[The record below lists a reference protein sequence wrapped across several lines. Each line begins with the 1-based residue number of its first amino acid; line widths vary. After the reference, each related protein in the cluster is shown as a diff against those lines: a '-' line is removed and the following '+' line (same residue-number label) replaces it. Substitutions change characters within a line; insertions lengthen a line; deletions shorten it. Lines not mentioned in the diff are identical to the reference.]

1 MRLMSADFSQPQQ
14 LHQHIWAMII
24 AGCADPANDLHWPM
38 LASTTVASE
47 HVAAEPNVRTV
58 VLRAASEEGRW
69 LECHSAMQT
78 GKIAELQAQPI
89 AMMAFN
95 DRPSRQQLRLKG
107 EVSIHNNDA
116 HAKQIWATLS
126 ARQHP
131 EYGSIEQF
139 AVLRLHVQS
148 IDWLRL
154 GKTRH
159 DRIRLEY
166 PAGNG
171 LASGSPTGTEAAPI
185 ARHLSP

>member
-1 MRLMSADFSQPQQ
+1 
-14 LHQHIWAMII
+14 
-24 AGCADPANDLHWPM
+24 
-38 LASTTVASE
+38 
-47 HVAAEPNVRTV
+47 
-58 VLRAASEEGRW
+58 
-69 LECHSAMQT
+69 
-78 GKIAELQAQPI
+78 
-89 AMMAFN
+89 MAFN